1 MKKIFFIVLLLTVMT
16 TVSQA
21 QRYDFLYLNFSAG
34 PSFPIGEFASN
45 DINNPGSG
53 YAKIGGKGEISLG
66 INLTPTIGLM
76 TEFFLSS
83 NGTNVDNYS
92 DYLNTVYTG
101 YNWGI
106 ESKRWNIYGI
116 FTGLSFRTPIKKDVF
131 VFIRAYG
138 GYINSKSPGLIFTGD
153 SGNVTGTLEIESS
166 STSAMTYKL
175 TGGLEFKTDDRFSVC
190 GIIEYIGSKPK
201 FNNVKTSTNFFNNA
215 TGTYISS
222 GESKSSFDQTLS
234 LFNIG
239 IGFKYFIY

>member
-16 TVSQA
+16 TVSKA
-21 QRYDFLYLNFSAG
+21 QKYDFLYLNFSAG

-66 INLTPTIGLM
+66 INLTQNIGLM
-76 TEFFLSS
+76 TEFFINS
-83 NGTNVDNYS
+83 NGTKVDNYTE
-92 DYLNTVYTG
+92 YLNSVYPG
-101 YNWGI
+101 YSWGI
-106 ESKRWNIYGI
+106 ESKRWNIYGL
-116 FTGLSFRTPIKKDVF
+116 FTGLSFRTPVKKNVF
-131 VFIRAYG
+131 FFLQAFG
-138 GYINSKSPGLIFTGD
+138 GFINSTSPGLIFTAD
-153 SGNVTGTLEIESS
+153 SGNISGTLEIESA

-175 TGGLEFKTDDRFSVC
+175 TSGLEFKMDNRFSIC
-190 GIIEYIGSKPK
+190 GIVEYIGSKPK
-201 FNNVKTSTNFFNNA
+201 FNNVKTSTNFYNNA

-222 GESKSSFDQTLS
+222 SESKSSFDQTFS